1 MKRIFVAVDISE
13 EARLEAARYIESLRR
28 RFPNLRVGWDKPE
41 KLHLTLK
48 FLGET
53 SDEQLAGLTK
63 AVERAARETANFKLR
78 IDGTGVFPSRRKARV
93 LWLGVT
99 DGREN
104 LRKLNEALERECER
118 AGFACETR
126 DFKAHL
132 TIARLREPEKS
143 RNLVEAHLQENFA
156 AIEFEVSE
164 IVIYQSELSPQG
176 SRYNVVSKHAF
187 NISGEIQTG

>member
-1 MKRIFVAVDISE
+1 MKRIFVAIDISG
-13 EARLEAARYIESLRR
+13 EARRKASEYIESLRR
-28 RFPNLRVGWDKPE
+28 QFPKLRVGWDKYE

-53 SDEQLAGLTK
+53 SDKQLAELTQ
-63 AVERAARETANFKLR
+63 AVAKAARETSNFKLR
-78 IDGTGVFPSRRKARV
+78 IADTGVFPSRRKARV
-93 LWLGVT
+93 LWLGVK
-99 DGREN
+99 DEKGS
-104 LRKLNEALERECER
+104 LRKLNEVLENEGEPHGLTREK
-118 AGFACETR
+118 R

-143 RNLVEAHLQENFA
+143 RSLIEAHLQENFA

-176 SRYNVVSKHAF
+176 SRYTVVSKHAF
-187 NISGEIQTG
+187 EKR